1 MNAGIV
7 VPVVVAGR
15 KKRPP
20 TPDAEGA
27 LGSSRHRSET
37 LYYTLSSRYLL
48 SSIRLSLKLAHRK
61 LDPLTLGRN
70 SQEGKTVEE
79 RYPHHLSDVKCHR
92 NAYPHAKCDHRTNVD
107 ARS

>member
-7 VPVVVAGR
+7 VTVVVAGR

-37 LYYTLSSRYLL
+37 LYYTLSS
-48 SSIRLSLKLAHRK
+48 
-61 LDPLTLGRN
+61 
-70 SQEGKTVEE
+70 
-79 RYPHHLSDVKCHR
+79 
-92 NAYPHAKCDHRTNVD
+92 
-107 ARS
+107 